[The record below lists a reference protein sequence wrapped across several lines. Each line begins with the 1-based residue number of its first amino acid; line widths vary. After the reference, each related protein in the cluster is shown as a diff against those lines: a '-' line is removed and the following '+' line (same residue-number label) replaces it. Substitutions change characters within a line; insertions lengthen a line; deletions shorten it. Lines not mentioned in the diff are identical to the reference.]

1 MIRFFEH
8 LVQKEI
14 DTKQKHIRFY
24 AWMLLITF
32 VVCAFRVV
40 TASIKVWNKYSL
52 LHEVNKVTRKGGKV
66 DNEPLGI

>member
-14 DTKQKHIRFY
+14 DTKQKHLRFY

-52 LHEVNKVTRKGGKV
+52 LRDVKRMTGKGKEET
-66 DNEPLGI
+66 EPTGI

>member
-8 LVQKEI
+8 LIQKEI

-32 VVCAFRVV
+32 IVCAFRVV
-40 TASIKVWNKYSL
+40 TASIKVWNKFNL
-52 LHEVNKVTRKGGKV
+52 LQEVKRSTKKVKE
-66 DNEPLGI
+66 DEEPLGV

>member
-14 DTKQKHIRFY
+14 NTKQKHLRFY

-32 VVCAFRVV
+32 IVCAFRVV

-52 LHEVNKVTRKGGKV
+52 LQEVKSMAKKDKEEV
-66 DNEPLGI
+66 EPIGI